1 MTKKADGKVK
11 TSTVKKKN
19 ENKTAQWHPLLPF
32 LTLTPTKTL
41 PPTVHPI
48 CFVLIFDSASP
59 SSFCCPINNHCYIRY
74 DVMLGIYPG
83 SFPGL
88 QTSKSTEIEK
98 HVRKRTSEQ
107 SRSRKKKRKREPYLQ
122 PFKQQAL
129 NHYSNSKLA
138 FAKKNKFL
146 ILLKKKVFFTDRESR
161 GHFRDPSQTVCQNR
175 YGLYSSPERPATRAE
190 EGLDRR

>member
-1 MTKKADGKVK
+1 MA
-11 TSTVKKKN
+11 SIAAILN
-19 ENKTAQWHPLLPF
+19 LNANQNSS
-32 LTLTPTKTL
+32 
-41 PPTVHPI
+41 PTVHPI

-146 ILLKKKVFFTDRESR
+146 ILLKKRFSL
-161 GHFRDPSQTVCQNR
+161 QTERVEAISEIHLKRFVKIGMDCIPVRNA
-175 YGLYSSPERPATRAE
+175 PRPAQKKGWIDVNQRSF
-190 EGLDRR
+190 

>member
-1 MTKKADGKVK
+1 MRYSSCKLPFYSKLNPDPFVWINTQPAHTLISPWLHRVKKDDEREKTKRKTAVTKKADGKVK

-107 SRSRKKKRKREPYLQ
+107 SRSRKKKEKER
-122 PFKQQAL
+122 AL
-129 NHYSNSKLA
+129 FAA
-138 FAKKNKFL
+138 F
-146 ILLKKKVFFTDRESR
+146 
-161 GHFRDPSQTVCQNR
+161 
-175 YGLYSSPERPATRAE
+175 
-190 EGLDRR
+190 